1 VEAPEGNITAN
12 AAGIVQLPLNGVD
25 SSAATATVLA
35 GYELRDAG
43 GNPVDAAG
51 SQKAVVE
58 PLPVSAD
65 DLTDPPRTAL
75 VDGIKYQPSAA
86 VWAQLMALLGA
97 PGGSQVVNL
106 HVIGDKTD
114 FVAALLGNGAGLAN
128 SINYFSAVSSG
139 GNINV
144 NGSGVVASNARMDA
158 SGNIAGLI
166 VTRNNAD
173 VIVQQ
178 NANVTVLAQGTAN
191 VSAGGNLSG
200 EIIGVGG
207 LSASSGGSID
217 ASLLSQNISPGV
229 KTSEPPPL
237 RRARACRMINP
248 PRPPRHRTT
257 IPMTRR
263 RKRANKSR
271 WPKK

>member
-1 VEAPEGNITAN
+1 
-12 AAGIVQLPLNGVD
+12 
-25 SSAATATVLA
+25 
-35 GYELRDAG
+35 LRDAG

-229 KTSEPPPL
+229 KTSGQEGFT
-237 RRARACRMINP
+237 AGTAAAAASTGM
-248 PRPPRHRTT
+248 
-257 IPMTRR
+257 
-263 RKRANKSR
+263 ANDQSTKTAATSDDNTDDPTKKKGKQIALAQKVSR
-271 WPKK
+271 VTVILPPKKI